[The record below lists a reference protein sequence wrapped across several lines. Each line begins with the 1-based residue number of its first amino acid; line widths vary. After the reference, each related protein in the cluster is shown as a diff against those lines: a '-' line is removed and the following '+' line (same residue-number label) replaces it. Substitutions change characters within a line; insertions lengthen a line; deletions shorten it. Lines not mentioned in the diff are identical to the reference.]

1 MIVDISPVSIA
12 YVASKI
18 EIRMDDFQL
27 GAATG
32 TCTVYYM
39 DGPRV
44 VKAERVEIP
53 EEVYVEWGTDDSFI
67 AQYVLTALNLIA
79 E

>member
-1 MIVDISPVSIA
+1 MIVNITPITVA
-12 YVASKI
+12 YTVTKV

-27 GAATG
+27 GATTG
-32 TCTVYYM
+32 TCAVYFF
-39 DGPRV
+39 DGQRA

-53 EEVYVEWGTDDSFI
+53 EEIYSEWGQDDSFI
-67 AQYVLTALNLIA
+67 TQYVLTALNLIA